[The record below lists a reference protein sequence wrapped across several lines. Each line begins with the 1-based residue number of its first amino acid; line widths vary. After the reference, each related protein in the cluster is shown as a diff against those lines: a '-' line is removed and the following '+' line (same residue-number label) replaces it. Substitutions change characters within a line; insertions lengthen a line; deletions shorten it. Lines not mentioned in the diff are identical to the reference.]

1 MPATTITPSLSTSG
15 ERIQERMDEL
25 GLSIKDVADKAEST
39 YEHIRK
45 ITRGTSFPSK
55 YFIRVLA
62 EVLDMDKQEL
72 EELVAVDQIMHKY
85 GKTLNRVIGK
95 NPELDPIEKVWSKL
109 TKDQKADFISQIT
122 AVARRNRKVAI
133 A

>member
-1 MPATTITPSLSTSG
+1 MPATTMTPSLSTSG

-62 EVLDMDKQEL
+62 EILDMKKEEL
-72 EELVAVDQIMHKY
+72 EELVTIDQIMHKH
-85 GKTLNRVIGK
+85 GKTINRIVGK
-95 NPELDPIEKVWSKL
+95 NPELEPIEKVWVKL
-109 TKDQKADFISQIT
+109 TKDQKADFISQMT
-122 AVARRNRKVAI
+122 AVARRNRKAAI